1 MTHAQLLYLI
11 LVVAAFLI
19 FTGSLLMATLV
30 TVFGS
35 ARDHD
40 SNAGDRPGGPH
51 HADHPS

>member
-11 LVVAAFLI
+11 LVVAAFVI
-19 FTGSLLMATLV
+19 FTGSLLMATVL
-30 TVFGS
+30 TVSSS

-40 SNAGDRPGGPH
+40 SDAGDRPGGPR

>member
-19 FTGSLLMATLV
+19 FTGSLLMAPLF
-30 TVFGS
+30 TVLTP
-35 ARDHD
+35 ARGRD
-40 SNAGDRPGGPH
+40 SDAGRRPGGPR